1 MATKKVKVDR
11 SQPSGLE
18 EIIFGETNRKFG
30 EALRIIMN
38 MSNTE
43 RKLFLVKMNTH
54 FFGNTDQDIQARKQS
69 GLCDE

>member
-18 EIIFGETNRKFG
+18 KIIFGETNRKFG
-30 EALRIIMN
+30 KSLRIIMA

-43 RKLFLVKMNTH
+43 RKLFLVKMNTY
-54 FFGNTDQDIQARKQS
+54 FFGNMDQDIKAREQS
-69 GLCDE
+69 GLCDK